1 MRFCIPLGMPSFIEL
16 DGVHYPLEHTTLRLE
31 ESDWFLSFAHPNG
44 TSLELAGELRDDR
57 MRLDLR
63 ALDEVLGA
71 LQGFP
76 ITTYPGGQNVCE
88 GFLEMRREGDGLVAL
103 SAEFTFDWD
112 RYIDPPNVAYVE
124 PRRVRMQFH
133 VVWSTAAS

>member
-1 MRFCIPLGMPSFIEL
+1 MARRS
-16 DGVHYPLEHTTLRLE
+16 
-31 ESDWFLSFAHPNG
+31 S
-44 TSLELAGELRDDR
+44 
-57 MRLDLR
+57 LR
-63 ALDEVLGA
+63 ASSG
-71 LQGFP
+71 
-76 ITTYPGGQNVCE
+76 TTECGYPGGQNVCE

-133 VVWSTAAS
+133 VAWSTAAS